1 MPTLASADWLILLI
15 YAFFALSAGFSLAPG
30 MTGSKPYLQAG
41 RSQPGWLCGLALLG
55 ASLGAEEVIGM
66 GAAGARYGLAS
77 VGLFAL
83 GSIPAMLF
91 AGLYLM
97 PVFCGPKLGP
107 STASTEAR
115 TIPEY
120 LGLRFDSKTRL
131 LNACLFAAA
140 ALFSAG
146 IALCAMAR
154 TFAALHIFDSV
165 AAALHLPPVGAL
177 ILSIALPALLV
188 LAYVAL
194 GGLAAAMYNQVLQFC
209 VLVAGL
215 LPLVLLGLKRM
226 GGWHGLQAA
235 DPAGFLHEWSGVTGA
250 GGHGLGIGAVG
261 LVLGAGVVLGGGTW
275 CTDFRLLQTA
285 MAAKNVVAARRAPLI
300 AAALRVFVPLLLVLP
315 GLIAVALPTPH
326 TSIMVRHENGAIYHD
341 ITVVPAAAE
350 AGEGLVPAKA
360 DPGTGKPVIAADGH
374 TVLDYKMAT
383 PNLLLEFL
391 PSGLLG
397 VGLAA
402 LVACLMSG
410 VAASLTA
417 FNAVFACDI
426 FHRFLRNSASDIQ
439 LRKAGRWAA
448 AGGTVLAIA
457 VACLAIRFMSLLE
470 AMMLVFALVNAP
482 LFAVLLLGAFWKR
495 ATGHGAF
502 AGLAAGLAAALLH
515 HGTALPRGQQPGIHG
530 GWIAVLH
537 HPASQLALGLGT
549 SAFAFAVSL
558 IVTAAVSWFT
568 KAKPEGELAGL
579 VHSLVPRERA
589 QMKWWKRP
597 EALAAAILVAALA
610 VNLIL
615 I

>member
-15 YAFFALSAGFSLAPG
+15 YAFFALSAGFSLVPG
-30 MTGSKPYLQAG
+30 MSGSREYLLAG

-55 ASLGAEEVIGM
+55 ASLGAQEVIGM

-77 VGLFAL
+77 MGFFAL

-97 PVFCGPKLGP
+97 PVFYGSKQGPATQ
-107 STASTEAR
+107 STAAR

-120 LGLRFDSKTRL
+120 LGLRFDAKTRA

-140 ALFSAG
+140 GIFSAG

-154 TFAALHIFDSV
+154 IFAALHVFDNL
-165 AAALHLPPVGAL
+165 AAELHLPPTGAL
-177 ILSIALPALLV
+177 LLSVALPALLV
-188 LAYVAL
+188 LAYVGL

-209 VLVAGL
+209 LLVAGL
-215 LPLVLLGLKRM
+215 LPMVLLGLKRV
-226 GGWHGLQAA
+226 GGWNGLKAA

-250 GGHGLGIGAVG
+250 GGHGLGIGAVAV
-261 LVLGAGVVLGGGTW
+261 VLGAGVVLGGGAW

-285 MAAKNVVAARRAPLI
+285 MAAKNLIAARRAPLI
-300 AAALRVFVPLLLVLP
+300 AAALRVFVPLMLVLP
-315 GLIAVALPTPH
+315 GLIAIGLPTPH

-341 ITVVPAAAE
+341 ITVVSPAAE

-360 DPGTGKPVIAADGH
+360 DPATGQPVIAADGR
-374 TVLDYKMAT
+374 TVIDYAMTT

-410 VAASLTA
+410 LAASLTA

-426 FHRFLRNSASDIQ
+426 FHRFLRQSASDIQ
-439 LRKAGRWAA
+439 IRKAGRWAA
-448 AGGTVLAIA
+448 LGGTVLAIG
-457 VACLAIRFMSLLE
+457 VACAATRFVSLLD
-470 AMMLVFALVNAP
+470 AMMLIFALVNAP

-495 ATGHGAF
+495 TTGHGAF
-502 AGLAAGLAAALLH
+502 AGLLAGLAAALLH
-515 HGTALPRGQQPGIHG
+515 HGTALPQGEQPGIHG

-537 HPASQLALGLGT
+537 HPTSELALELGT
-549 SAFAFAVSL
+549 AAFAFLVSL
-558 IVTAAVSWFT
+558 IVTAAVSSFT
-568 KAKPEGELAGL
+568 KAKPESELAGL
-579 VHSLVPRERA
+579 VHSLVPREPA
-589 QMKWWKRP
+589 QKKWWKRP
-597 EALAAAILVAALA
+597 EALAAAILAAALV